1 MEQIKAQTINNV
13 YSHTIMQ
20 RHLPKIAL
28 AYIIENFQEFLENLF
43 EPKKKTNA
51 EELTQLDNKLKTN
64 YNITL
69 LEITENEYET
79 ITPTLEKI
87 DSITLDK
94 IALLIYSSVTSKK
107 KSELID
113 KLKSNKNIF
122 NRLRLL
128 IQLSEKKSN
137 KLSLERNNLK
147 NSVQQKLNAKV

>member
-1 MEQIKAQTINNV
+1 
-13 YSHTIMQ
+13 MQ

-43 EPKKKTNA
+43 DPKKKTNA
-51 EELTQLDNKLKTN
+51 EELTLLDTKLKTN

-79 ITPTLEKI
+79 IAHTLEKI

-94 IALLIYSSVTSKK
+94 IALLIYSAVTSKK

-113 KLKSNKNIF
+113 KLKTNKTLF
-122 NRLRLL
+122 NRLLQL
-128 IQLSEKKSN
+128 ILLSEKKTP

-147 NSVQQKLNAKV
+147 NSLQQKLENKI

>member
-1 MEQIKAQTINNV
+1 
-13 YSHTIMQ
+13 MQ
-20 RHLPKIAL
+20 RHLPKIAI
-28 AYIIENFQEFLENLF
+28 AYIIENFKEFLENLF
-43 EPKKKTNA
+43 DPKKKTNA
-51 EELTQLDNKLKTN
+51 AELTLLDTKLKTN

-69 LEITENEYET
+69 QEITENEFET
-79 ITPTLEKI
+79 TALTLEKI

-122 NRLRLL
+122 KLLMLL
-128 IQLSEKKSN
+128 IQLSEKKSP

-147 NSVQQKLNAKV
+147 NSVQQKLNAKA

>member
-1 MEQIKAQTINNV
+1 
-13 YSHTIMQ
+13 MQ

-43 EPKKKTNA
+43 DSKKKTNA
-51 EELTQLDNKLKTN
+51 EEVAILDIKLKAN
-64 YNITL
+64 YDITL
-69 LEITENEYET
+69 LEITENEFKT
-79 ITPTLEKI
+79 IAPTLEKI
-87 DSITLDK
+87 DSNTLDK

-122 NRLRLL
+122 NRLMLL

-147 NSVQQKLNAKV
+147 NSVHQKLENKI